1 MNDSERSTLRRP
13 AWRTVPNLVTVL
25 RFALVAPIVALLLS
39 GAQPLG
45 AAALAAAFGATDWI
59 DGWLARRLR
68 QVSHV
73 GTILDPL
80 ADRLGIACIAAALAG
95 VGAVPW
101 WVIAV
106 FPAVD
111 LLVFGVFV
119 IHRERSLTV
128 TRSGKIRTG
137 FAMVSVLVVIIGM
150 APGLDLVLA
159 VGQAGL
165 TFGAALHAAVGVDYL
180 RQLLGP
186 SAPAS
191 DCAAKERLP

>member
-1 MNDSERSTLRRP
+1 VNNSERSTLRRP
-13 AWRTVPNLVTVL
+13 AWRTIPNLVTAV
-25 RFALVAPIVALLLS
+25 RFALVAPIVVLLLS

-45 AAALAAAFGATDWI
+45 AAALAAVFGATDWI
-59 DGWLARRLR
+59 DGWVARRLR

-80 ADRLGIACIAAALAG
+80 ADRLGIACIATALAS

-111 LLVFGVFV
+111 LLVLGAFL
-119 IHRERSLTV
+119 IRREHSLAV
-128 TRSGKIRTG
+128 TRTGKVRTG
-137 FAMVSVLVVIIGM
+137 VAMVSALVVIIGL

-191 DCAAKERLP
+191 HCGSKERLP

>member
-1 MNDSERSTLRRP
+1 MNNSERSTPRRP
-13 AWRTVPNLVTVL
+13 AWRTIPNLVTVL
-25 RFALVAPIVALLLS
+25 RIALVAPIVALLLS

-45 AAALAAAFGATDWI
+45 AAALAAVFGATDWI

-80 ADRLGIACIAAALAG
+80 ADRLGITCIAAALASA
-95 VGAVPW
+95 GAVPW
-101 WVIAV
+101 WMIAV

-111 LLVFGVFV
+111 LLVFGVFLARRDRRLNV
-119 IHRERSLTV
+119 ALI
-128 TRSGKIRTG
+128 GKIRTG
-137 FAMVSVLVVIIGM
+137 IAMVSALVVIIGM
-150 APGLDLVLA
+150 IPGLHLVLA

-180 RQLLGP
+180 RQMLGP
-186 SAPAS
+186 SFPTS
-191 DCAAKERLP
+191 ECGSKERLP

>member
-1 MNDSERSTLRRP
+1 MNIGAGP
-13 AWRTVPNLVTVL
+13 ADPGWRTVPNLVTL
-25 RFALVAPIVALLLS
+25 TRFASVAPIMALVIT
-39 GAQPLG
+39 GAQPLA
-45 AAALAAAFGATDWI
+45 AAALAAVFGASDWV

-80 ADRLGIACIAAALAG
+80 ADRLGIAGIAFALGAA
-95 VGAVPW
+95 GAVPW

-111 LLVFGVFV
+111 LVVCGVFLGRRDRRLEV
-119 IHRERSLTV
+119 TGLGKARTTV
-128 TRSGKIRTG
+128 
-137 FAMVSVLVVIIGM
+137 AMCAVFLVMLGM
-150 APGLDLVLA
+150 VPGLGTLLA

-165 TFGAALHAAVGVDYL
+165 AYAAALHAAAGVDYL

-186 SAPAS
+186 V
-191 DCAAKERLP
+191 DVAAARRPGR

>member
-1 MNDSERSTLRRP
+1 MNNSERSTLRRP
-13 AWRTVPNLVTVL
+13 AWRTIPNLFTAV

-45 AAALAAAFGATDWI
+45 AAALAAVFGATDWI

-68 QVSHV
+68 QVSHL

-80 ADRLGIACIAAALAG
+80 ADRLGIACIATALAS
-95 VGAVPW
+95 VEAVPW

-128 TRSGKIRTG
+128 TRTGKVRTG
-137 FAMVSVLVVIIGM
+137 VAMVSVLVVIIGM

-165 TFGAALHAAVGVDYL
+165 ALGAALHAAVGVDYL

-186 SAPAS
+186 SAPVS
-191 DCAAKERLP
+191 HCGPEERLP

>member
-13 AWRTVPNLVTVL
+13 AWRTIPNLVTAV
-25 RFALVAPIVALLLS
+25 RFALVAPIVVLLLS
-39 GAQPLG
+39 GAQPFG
-45 AAALAAAFGATDWI
+45 AAALAAVFGATDWI

-68 QVSHV
+68 QVSHA

-119 IHRERSLTV
+119 IHRERGLSV
-128 TRSGKIRTG
+128 TRTGKARTG
-137 FAMVSVLVVIIGM
+137 IAMVSVLDM
-150 APGLDLVLA
+150 TCMSTDGLPFRSSAQLRRRRAHWSRSLA
-159 VGQAGL
+159 ATGRRPSSCWCRAG
-165 TFGAALHAAVGVDYL
+165 
-180 RQLLGP
+180 R
-186 SAPAS
+186 
-191 DCAAKERLP
+191 CR